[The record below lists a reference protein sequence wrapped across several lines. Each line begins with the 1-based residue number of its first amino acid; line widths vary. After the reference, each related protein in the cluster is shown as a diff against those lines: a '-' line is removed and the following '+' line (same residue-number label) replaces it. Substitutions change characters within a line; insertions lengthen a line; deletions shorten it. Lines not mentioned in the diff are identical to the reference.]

1 MTDDAPKEELD
12 GEEANEV
19 ARRYG
24 EVSGFRGAAFIAL
37 KLGPGHGWGSLKW
50 PPGSIAAILSAIREL
65 MNPPEPNT

>member
-24 EVSGFRGAAFIAL
+24 EYQDLEVLR
-37 KLGPGHGWGSLKW
+37 
-50 PPGSIAAILSAIREL
+50 LSH
-65 MNPPEPNT
+65 